1 MNINKVIIP
10 AAGLGTR
17 FLPYTKAIPKEMLPL
32 GNKPAIQH
40 IVQEGIDSGIKDFFI
55 IISKEKTDIK
65 KHFQADPPLEEWLQS
80 QGKLSLLDSVKEIR
94 QNAAL
99 HYIEQQKPL
108 GLGHAILMA
117 HKEIGNDYFGIM
129 LPDDIILGDDP
140 GIGQLMRIARKEGA
154 SVLAVQEVP
163 QEKVSSYGVVA
174 IKEEIS
180 GDIFEIST
188 MVEKPLAHLAPSNL
202 AVIGRYVLS
211 PTIFSS
217 LDSLS
222 QNHIEGELQ
231 LTNGIVH
238 MMQNHNEK
246 VYAYKIKGTRHDIGN
261 PQGWMNTIIDIASRE
276 QL

>member
-1 MNINKVIIP
+1 
-10 AAGLGTR
+10 
-17 FLPYTKAIPKEMLPL
+17 
-32 GNKPAIQH
+32 
-40 IVQEGIDSGIKDFFI
+40 
-55 IISKEKTDIK
+55 
-65 KHFQADPPLEEWLQS
+65 
-80 QGKLSLLDSVKEIR
+80 
-94 QNAAL
+94 
-99 HYIEQQKPL
+99 
-108 GLGHAILMA
+108 
-117 HKEIGNDYFGIM
+117 
-129 LPDDIILGDDP
+129 
-140 GIGQLMRIARKEGA
+140 
-154 SVLAVQEVP
+154 
-163 QEKVSSYGVVA
+163 SYGVVA